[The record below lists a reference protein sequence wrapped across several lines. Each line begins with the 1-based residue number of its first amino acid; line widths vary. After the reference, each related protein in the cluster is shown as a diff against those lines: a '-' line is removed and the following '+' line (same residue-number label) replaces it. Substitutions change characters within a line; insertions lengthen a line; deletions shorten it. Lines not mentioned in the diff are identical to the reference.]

1 MLSVSIICQFL
12 LPLSV
17 FCNVYFWN
25 ALFVN
30 IKGVDNIMSPDNS
43 DVINVYNT
51 SKRVHHGHN
60 RRN

>member
-17 FCNVYFWN
+17 FFNVYFWN

-30 IKGVDNIMSPDNS
+30 IKGVDNIMSPGNS

-51 SKRVHHGHN
+51 SYEP
-60 RRN
+60 

>member
-51 SKRVHHGHN
+51 SYEP
-60 RRN
+60 